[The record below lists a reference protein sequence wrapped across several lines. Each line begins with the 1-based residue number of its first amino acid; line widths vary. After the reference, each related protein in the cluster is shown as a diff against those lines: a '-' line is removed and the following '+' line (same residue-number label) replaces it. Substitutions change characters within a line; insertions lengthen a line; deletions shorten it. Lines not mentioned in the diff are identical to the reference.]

1 MTALVMAAGLGLGVG
16 LVLLG
21 YAVLVAPRRPPAPPR
36 PPRRPA
42 RVTRSLAV
50 RIGIGAGLGL
60 LGLLVTGWPVALLVG
75 PAAALGLPLLL
86 APPANSAAIP
96 RLEALQEWT
105 RGLAGVLTV
114 GIGLEQAIIATARS
128 APAAIRPQ
136 VGGLAGRLA
145 ARTPTDV
152 ALRRFADDL
161 ADPTGDLIVTSLLLG
176 AARRGQGMAS
186 VLENLAASVADEVRI
201 RRGVEADQSQVRTAA
216 RMITVVT
223 LLMMGGLF
231 AAGTY
236 TEPYGTPLG
245 QAVLVVLIAAY
256 AAALAW
262 MRRIADGAPPARLI
276 DPDGAPA

>member
-1 MTALVMAAGLGLGVG
+1 MTAAVMAAGLGVGVG

-21 YAVLVAPRRPPAPPR
+21 YAVFVAPRRPAAPPS
-36 PPRRPA
+36 PPRRG
-42 RVTRSLAV
+42 RVSRTIRIRIAV
-50 RIGIGAGLGL
+50 GVVLGL
-60 LGLLVTGWPVALLVG
+60 VGLLATGWPITLLVG
-75 PAAALGLPLLL
+75 PAAALGLPALL
-86 APPANSAAIP
+86 APPANAAVIP

-114 GIGLEQAIIATARS
+114 GIGLEQAITATARS
-128 APAAIRPQ
+128 APEPIRSQVAA
-136 VGGLAGRLA
+136 LAGRLV

-161 ADPTGDLIVTSLLLG
+161 ADPTGDLIVTALLLG
-176 AARRGQGMAS
+176 AARRGTGMAS

-201 RRGVEADQSQVRTAA
+201 RRAVEADQAKVRSAA
-216 RMITVVT
+216 RLVTAIT

-236 TEPYGTPLG
+236 TQPYGTPLG
-245 QAVLVVLIAAY
+245 QLVLVVLIAGY

-262 MRRIADGAPPARLI
+262 MKRIANGTPPARLI
-276 DPDGAPA
+276 DPAGGPA

>member
-1 MTALVMAAGLGLGVG
+1 MTAAVMAAGLGVGVG

-21 YAVLVAPRRPPAPPR
+21 YAVFVAPRRPAAPPS
-36 PPRRPA
+36 PPRRG
-42 RVTRSLAV
+42 RVSRTIRIRIAV
-50 RIGIGAGLGL
+50 GVVLGL
-60 LGLLVTGWPVALLVG
+60 VGLLATGWPITLLVG
-75 PAAALGLPLLL
+75 PAAALGLPALL
-86 APPANSAAIP
+86 APPANAAAIP

-114 GIGLEQAIIATARS
+114 GIGLEQAITATARS
-128 APAAIRPQ
+128 APEPIRSQVAA
-136 VGGLAGRLA
+136 LAGRLV

-161 ADPTGDLIVTSLLLG
+161 ADPTGDLIVTALLLG
-176 AARRGQGMAS
+176 AARRGTGMAS

-201 RRGVEADQSQVRTAA
+201 RRAVEADQAKVRSAA
-216 RMITVVT
+216 RLVTAIT

-236 TEPYGTPLG
+236 TQPYGTPLG
-245 QAVLVVLIAAY
+245 QLVLVVLIAGY

-262 MRRIADGAPPARLI
+262 MKRIANGTPPARLI
-276 DPDGAPA
+276 DPAGGPA